1 MNNGA
6 DDAYLVSRAREGFV
20 DAFEVLVVRHRER
33 AYRVAL
39 RTLDDPADAEDV
51 TQEAFVDAWRGLPSF
66 SGASAFST
74 WFYRILVNRCLQHRR
89 ARRAG
94 PLSVPLGSIE
104 PATLQGGSRP
114 EEVAEA
120 RGRSQALREAIAA
133 LPDELRTPL
142 VLHQFGEFSYDEIA
156 AMLDVPPATVRGR
169 IYRARRG
176 LYAAM
181 KEWS

>member
-20 DAFEVLVVRHRER
+20 DAFEVLVLRHRDR

-51 TQEAFVDAWRGLPSF
+51 TQEAFLDAWRGLEGF

-89 ARRAG
+89 TRRAG
-94 PLSVPLGSIE
+94 PLPVPLGSIE
-104 PATLQGGSRP
+104 PATLQGGPRP

-120 RGRSQALREAIAA
+120 RGRAQALRGAISA

-142 VLHQFGEFSYDEIA
+142 VL
-156 AMLDVPPATVRGR
+156 
-169 IYRARRG
+169 
-176 LYAAM
+176 
-181 KEWS
+181 